1 MVRPD
6 EGTQGVT
13 GRALLA
19 EHPDAPLGT
28 QQGGFPCKRFE
39 ISRVERVVNLNPTK
53 VVKYELK
60 RQRKRVMSMVAWL
73 RAPSGSP
80 VWLFHEWALPPRS
93 TDMVFTRAP
102 SLK

>member
-1 MVRPD
+1 MGRVVRPD

-53 VVKYELK
+53 VVKYESK
-60 RQRKRVMSMVAWL
+60 RQRKRVMSMPAWL
-73 RAPSGSP
+73 RAP
-80 VWLFHEWALPPRS
+80 ERLPLVAVS
-93 TDMVFTRAP
+93 
-102 SLK
+102 